1 MWVWIYCGIG
11 LLSAASLVFLI
22 FRKMGR
28 SRPLSSSDCLVI
40 ASVFVNLVTLAIAVM
55 ALQMGI
61 ASYRDRKESG
71 EDQSQQL
78 QRLQTTLE
86 SLRQTLEQS
95 VSSATQQLGNVQP
108 PAIAS
113 ASLPASKESARSV
126 DRGSSARDEPPE
138 SPFLP
143 PGTTVVQV
151 AALVR
156 EADALALAEALHQ
169 RNFPAFVV
177 EPQTDHF
184 YRVQVGPYA
193 DIRSAKSVRQQ
204 LKSQGF
210 ESIIKHR
217 GA

>member
-1 MWVWIYCGIG
+1 
-11 LLSAASLVFLI
+11 
-22 FRKMGR
+22 
-28 SRPLSSSDCLVI
+28 
-40 ASVFVNLVTLAIAVM
+40 
-55 ALQMGI
+55 MGI

-71 EDQSQQL
+71 EGESKQL

-108 PAIAS
+108 PVVAS
-113 ASLPASKESARSV
+113 ASLPASKESGRSV
-126 DRGSSARDEPPE
+126 DRGSSARDESPE

-143 PGTTVVQV
+143 PGATVLQV

-193 DIRSAKSVRQQ
+193 DIRSAKSVLQQ

>member
-1 MWVWIYCGIG
+1 
-11 LLSAASLVFLI
+11 
-22 FRKMGR
+22 
-28 SRPLSSSDCLVI
+28 
-40 ASVFVNLVTLAIAVM
+40 
-55 ALQMGI
+55 
-61 ASYRDRKESG
+61 
-71 EDQSQQL
+71 
-78 QRLQTTLE
+78 
-86 SLRQTLEQS
+86 
-95 VSSATQQLGNVQP
+95 
-108 PAIAS
+108 
-113 ASLPASKESARSV
+113 
-126 DRGSSARDEPPE
+126 
-138 SPFLP
+138 
-143 PGTTVVQV
+143 VVQV

-193 DIRSAKSVRQQ
+193 DIRSAKSVLQQ